1 MRTVYKRCAGLD
13 VHKKTVVACRRRL
26 NANGVWEWEVKTFGT
41 MTADLLLL
49 LDWLLEWEVEVV
61 VIESTGDYWKPV
73 FNLLEGNL
81 EVWLVNA
88 QHVKQVPGRKTD
100 VKDAEWL
107 AELLSYGLLKP
118 SFIPEKPQRD
128 LRDLT
133 RYRVTLVQ
141 ERARVVN
148 RVQKLLE
155 NANIKLASVA
165 TDIFGVSGR
174 LMLAAIV
181 EGKRSEVEMADL
193 AKGRLRN
200 KIPELEK
207 ALTGIVREHHRFL
220 LAQQLAHIDF
230 LDEQIEEI
238 GQEIVRRV
246 ETMSRPPQPPT
257 RTPES
262 SATKD
267 KSATGDETGLSWTQA
282 TQLLDTIPGID
293 QRAAEGILAEIGLDM
308 NRFTTANHLTAWAGL
323 APGNNQSGGKR
334 YSGRT
339 RKGNQALRTLM
350 VQVAHAASRKKGS
363 YLSALYGR
371 LAARRGKKR
380 AIIAVARSIL
390 VSIFHMLQ
398 RVKSY
403 QDLGAD
409 YFTQRRKEAK
419 VDYLLRQLEK
429 LGVSIQIESA
439 QIQMSP
445 G

>member
-1 MRTVYKRCAGLD
+1 LD
-13 VHKKTVVACRRRL
+13 VHKKTVVGCRRRL
-26 NANGVWEWEVKTFGT
+26 NGDGAWESEVKTFGT

-61 VIESTGDYWKPV
+61 VMESTGDYWKPV

-141 ERARVVN
+141 ERARVIN

-165 TDIFGVSGR
+165 TDVFGVSGR
-174 LMLAAIV
+174 LMLAALV
-181 EGKRSEVEMADL
+181 EGKQNEAEMAAL

-200 KIPELEK
+200 KLPELEK

-230 LDEQIEEI
+230 LDEQIDEI
-238 GQEIVRRV
+238 GQEIAHRA
-246 ETMSRPPQPPT
+246 ETMSRPPHPPNS
-257 RTPES
+257 TPES
-262 SATKD
+262 SAD
-267 KSATGDETGLSWTQA
+267 KSATADETRLNWTQA
-282 TQLLDTIPGID
+282 IQLLDTIPGID
-293 QRAAEGILAEIGLDM
+293 QRAAEGILAEIGLEM

-398 RVKSY
+398 RLEVY

>member
-1 MRTVYKRCAGLD
+1 LD
-13 VHKKTVVACRRRL
+13 VHKKTVVGCRRRL
-26 NANGVWEWEVKTFGT
+26 NGDGAWESEVKTFGT

-61 VIESTGDYWKPV
+61 VMESTGDYWKPV

-141 ERARVVN
+141 ERARVIN

-165 TDIFGVSGR
+165 TDVFGVSGR
-174 LMLAAIV
+174 LMLAALV
-181 EGKRSEVEMADL
+181 EGKQNEAEMAAL

-200 KIPELEK
+200 KLPELEK

-230 LDEQIEEI
+230 LDEQIDEI
-238 GQEIVRRV
+238 GQEIAHRV
-246 ETMSRPPQPPT
+246 ETMSRPPHPPNS
-257 RTPES
+257 TPES
-262 SATKD
+262 SAD
-267 KSATGDETGLSWTQA
+267 KSATADETRLNWTQA
-282 TQLLDTIPGID
+282 IQLLDTIPGID
-293 QRAAEGILAEIGLDM
+293 QRAAEGILAEIGLEM

-398 RVKSY
+398 RLEVY